1 VVAGLSLFL
10 SHFLSHVNI
19 NIAAFFS
26 SFRLLCTATSI
37 YFPEKNKYQRMFR
50 NPDNY
55 EVTIMA
61 GLRLEKGDNHN

>member
-1 VVAGLSLFL
+1 
-10 SHFLSHVNI
+10 VNI

-37 YFPEKNKYQRMFR
+37 YFPEKNKYQRIFK

>member
-37 YFPEKNKYQRMFR
+37 YFPEKKNTKEFSK
-50 NPDNY
+50 
-55 EVTIMA
+55 TLIIM
-61 GLRLEKGDNHN
+61 K